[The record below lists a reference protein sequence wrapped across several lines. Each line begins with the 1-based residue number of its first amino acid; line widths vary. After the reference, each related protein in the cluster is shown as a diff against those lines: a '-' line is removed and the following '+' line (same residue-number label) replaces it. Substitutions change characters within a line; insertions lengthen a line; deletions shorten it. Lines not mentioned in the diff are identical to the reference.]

1 MTLTQRITEVLQQR
15 AVMKKRREQEQ
26 RESVVQRINDLQQR
40 KAKPMV
46 FPLP

>member
-15 AVMKKRREQEQ
+15 AIMKKRREQEQ
-26 RESVVQRINDLQQR
+26 RRDVVRRIDELQQR